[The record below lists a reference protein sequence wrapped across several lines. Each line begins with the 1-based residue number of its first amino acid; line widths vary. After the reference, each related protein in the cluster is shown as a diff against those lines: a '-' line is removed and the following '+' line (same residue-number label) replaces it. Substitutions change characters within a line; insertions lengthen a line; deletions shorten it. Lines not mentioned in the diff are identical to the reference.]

1 MHATGGP
8 SEFAFPALQ
17 RPERPP
23 TVRDLDR
30 LLGDA
35 RAEADAIR
43 AQAREAGWA
52 EGHAAGRAEALTAV
66 EPAVR
71 ALTEALQEASVAGAL
86 LADALEHE
94 AVELALMTAEKVVAA
109 SVRAN
114 PERVLDVVRGAL
126 RGIVDRRRITI
137 LVNPADLPL
146 LRDAI
151 GTLREELGGVEQ
163 CDVQAERRV
172 GRGGA
177 LVRTTEGE
185 VDARLEAKLDRAAD
199 LLREAAS

>member
-1 MHATGGP
+1 MHASGGP
-8 SEFAFPALQ
+8 TEFAFPAL
-17 RPERPP
+17 RAPEPPP

-52 EGHAAGRAEALTAV
+52 EGHAAGRAEALAQL

-71 ALTEALQEASVAGAL
+71 ALTEALQEASLAGAQ
-86 LADALEHE
+86 LAESLEHE

-109 SVRAN
+109 SIRAD

-146 LRDAI
+146 LREGMGA
-151 GTLREELGGVEQ
+151 LREELGGIEQ

-177 LVRTTEGE
+177 LVRTADGE